1 MGMDETTD
9 EMRGEANSPADA
21 QPWRIGTRELLAR
34 VQARIA
40 HSRGYHAVTLGL
52 IAELNNRGVAG
63 EFGYRDTVSLL
74 GDALVLT
81 RREASRLTGH
91 AQALTAL
98 PLVAAAAAEGRV
110 SAGQVTAIAET
121 VAAMPAWATPADR
134 EVVEKTLT
142 DAAGTV
148 HANGLRKWGRELLY
162 RLDQDGPEPREPEPL
177 VAPHNE
183 LDVTVTPSGRVRLAG
198 ELDPEPGALLT
209 TLLSSLTT
217 PKTLDGQPDPR
228 TPAQRAGDGLA
239 DILYRAADTG
249 TLPEDG
255 GQKPH
260 LTITVP
266 LETLRTGIGKASL
279 HTATTGGTIKLS
291 AAAARRIA
299 CDCELVP
306 MVLGARSEPL
316 DVGRASRTVP
326 TAMRKAVITRDHGH
340 CAFPSCQRPAQ
351 WSDIHHARHWLDGG
365 TTKLDNLAVICRQ
378 HHTLLHHSEW
388 RMTINNG
395 IPTFIP
401 PTFIDPQQK
410 PRTNRLPGPAPG

>member
-63 EFGYRDTVSLL
+63 EFGYRDTESLL

-228 TPAQRAGDGLA
+228 TPAQRAGDEAGPEGDEGQQRGQARVHVRREEHLA
-239 DILYRAADTG
+239 EHQG
-249 TLPEDG
+249 G
-255 GQKPH
+255 GQAVDVEV
-260 LTITVP
+260 VP
-266 LETLRTGIGKASL
+266 
-279 HTATTGGTIKLS
+279 
-291 AAAARRIA
+291 
-299 CDCELVP
+299 
-306 MVLGARSEPL
+306 
-316 DVGRASRTVP
+316 
-326 TAMRKAVITRDHGH
+326 
-340 CAFPSCQRPAQ
+340 
-351 WSDIHHARHWLDGG
+351 LDGG
-365 TTKLDNLAVICRQ
+365 ADEGGDAGLAGLAVQRCVCGGGRAG
-378 HHTLLHHSEW
+378 HGRVLL
-388 RMTINNG
+388 IVVVLVA
-395 IPTFIP
+395 
-401 PTFIDPQQK
+401 DAQA
-410 PRTNRLPGPAPG
+410 PRAPSGGGRGVATGVRRCCPGLVRSLCCAPADQ